1 MMKTWMVLLIAVLSA
16 GSVVA
21 QSRSSRNSSRNS
33 KDAKPNQVIR
43 IKDISPVNGKS
54 DYVPR
59 DIPSMSPKF
68 KVSLNHTDSYTKEG
82 VDNWHY
88 FEVAYQVSNGGT
100 DDAGKKKP
108 ILEIPEVDITYAL
121 LYDMSKSKH
130 ASTVHGQAEKA
141 GGAIGWEKP
150 SQIYTLL
157 TETVTYTSITPGRDH
172 YAAVCVPPSFAVV
185 HGEPIVFSVQISVD
199 GVQQG
204 EIYTKALGSAE
215 IGGKKLE
222 PLLFDK
228 EKKPLPWWETIENK
242 TDAIVRQTGV
252 LRDRSLTPFLLFGDQ
267 FYDQI
272 KTK

>member
-1 MMKTWMVLLIAVLSA
+1 MKSWMVLLIAVLSA

-21 QSRSSRNSSRNS
+21 QGRASRNSSSRG
-33 KDAKPNQVIR
+33 KEAKPNQMIR
-43 IKDISPVNGKS
+43 IKDITPVNGKS
-54 DYVPR
+54 DYEPR
-59 DIPSMSPKF
+59 NIPSMVDKF
-68 KVSLNHTDSYTKEG
+68 KVSINHTDNYTKEG
-82 VDNWHY
+82 VGNWHY
-88 FEVAYQVSNGGT
+88 FEVAYQVASSGT

-130 ASTVHGQAEKA
+130 ASSVRGNAEKA

-172 YAAVCVPPSFAVV
+172 YAAVCVPPSFAVI

-199 GVQQG
+199 GVQQDK
-204 EIYTKALGSAE
+204 IYTKTIGSAE
-215 IGGKKLE
+215 VDGKKLE

-228 EKKPLPWWETIENK
+228 DKTPLPWWETIENK
-242 TDAIVRQTGV
+242 TDAIVRQAGV